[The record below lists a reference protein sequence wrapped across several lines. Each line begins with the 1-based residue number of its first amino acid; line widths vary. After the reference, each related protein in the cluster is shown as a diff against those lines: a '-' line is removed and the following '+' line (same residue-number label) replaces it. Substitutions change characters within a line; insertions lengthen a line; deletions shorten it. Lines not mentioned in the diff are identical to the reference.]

1 MNRVK
6 CLFEV
11 YKVDVKLLLLL
22 QTLLDDVSQGEDLLI
37 A

>member
-6 CLFEV
+6 RLFEV